1 MSTTTRTA
9 EERWA
14 RFREARNAALAE
26 EHGWLSLTSFQWL
39 GPEPAEVEQVPGLW
53 SATDDGASLTA
64 SAADGLIGLPGGH
77 RVDGTITAVLDD
89 EESLLWVSHGG
100 STGRRIVVELARRA
114 GRYAI
119 RTRDAESPTATG
131 FEEVPVFGYR
141 PDLVV
146 EARFEPYDEPRE
158 EHIRTAHDEV
168 PGATTLVGDVVFS
181 LPGDAREFRL
191 GASQEEAGGLSITF
205 HDSTNGSATA
215 DWRKVATRRPRPDG
229 TVIVDFN
236 RAINYPSAFTPY
248 GTCPMPVDANRLEA
262 AIEAGEK
269 NPLS

>member
-9 EERWA
+9 EERWM
-14 RFREARNAALAE
+14 RFREARNTALAE
-26 EHGWLSLTSFQWL
+26 EHGWLALTSFQWL
-39 GPEPAEVEQVPGLW
+39 GAEPSSVEQVPGLW
-53 SATDDGASLTA
+53 SATHDGASLTA
-64 SAADGLIGLPGGH
+64 SAADALTELAGGH

-89 EESLLWVSHGG
+89 EESLLWVAHGG

-119 RTRDAESPTATG
+119 RTRDAESPTVTAFG
-131 FEEVPVFGYR
+131 EVPVFGYR

-146 EARFEPYDEPRE
+146 EARFDPYDEPRE
-158 EHIRTAHDEV
+158 ERIRTAHAEV
-168 PGATTLVGDVVFS
+168 PGTTTLVGDVVFS

-191 GASQEEAGGLSITF
+191 GASQEEAGALSITF

-215 DWRKVATRRPRPDG
+215 EWRKVATRRPRPDG
-229 TVIVDFN
+229 TVIIDFN
-236 RAINYPSAFTPY
+236 RTINYPSAFTPY
-248 GTCPMPVDANRLEA
+248 GTCPMPVDTNRVEA

-269 NPLS
+269 DPLS